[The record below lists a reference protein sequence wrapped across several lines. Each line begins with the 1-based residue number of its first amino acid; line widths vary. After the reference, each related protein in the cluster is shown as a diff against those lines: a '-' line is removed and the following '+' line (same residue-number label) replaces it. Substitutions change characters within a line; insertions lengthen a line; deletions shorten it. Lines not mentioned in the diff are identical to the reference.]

1 MEINSAV
8 AFLNAIVVQP
18 SLQSSFKTFLSLQ
31 HISIKDTCTPVADS
45 RDCMARNPEGYSPC
59 GHKESD
65 TTVQLTLSLSRYMY

>member
-45 RDCMARNPEGYSPC
+45 RDCMAKTTTILKIISLQLKLKKKRKEKALNP
-59 GHKESD
+59 
-65 TTVQLTLSLSRYMY
+65 